1 MAQKLEILA
10 TVENYEMTFQNMKDK
25 DFKKVITRE
34 DITKMLNVITSGLKN
49 GTSVN
54 K

>member
-1 MAQKLEILA
+1 MAKELEILA

-34 DITKMLNVITSGLKN
+34 DITKMLSVIASGLQN
-49 GTSVN
+49 GIPSN